1 MGGEDGRDV
10 DMTLAAEGNGEAGL
24 PLVEVGD
31 NGAVEL
37 ARDVLGGACQSRST
51 FASRAAWRGSEA

>member
-10 DMTLAAEGNGEAGL
+10 DMTLAAEGDGEAGL

-31 NGAVEL
+31 DGLIEL
-37 ARDVLGGACQSRST
+37 ARDVLQGNDGTGAR
-51 FASRAAWRGSEA
+51 R